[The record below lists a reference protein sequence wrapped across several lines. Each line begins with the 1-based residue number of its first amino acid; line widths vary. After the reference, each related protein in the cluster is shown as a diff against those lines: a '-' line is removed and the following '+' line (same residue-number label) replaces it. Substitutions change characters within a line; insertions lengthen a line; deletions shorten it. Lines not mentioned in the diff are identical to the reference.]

1 MLPFVLIG
9 LSLVLLG
16 IVGLQF
22 MYLFY
27 LDRVYRERKKYLQFL
42 EHRSAQLTEQLR
54 AADKHIAEQNELLEA
69 AYPEMKMKDEV
80 WAEVIDE
87 R

>member
-1 MLPFVLIG
+1 MLPVVLIG
-9 LSLVLLG
+9 VSLVLLG

-27 LDRVYRERKKYLQFL
+27 IDRVFRERKKYLQQL
-42 EHRSAQLTEQLR
+42 EHRSDQLEEKL
-54 AADKHIAEQNELLEA
+54 AAANKRIAEQNELLEA
-69 AYPEMKMKDEV
+69 GYPRSIDEV

-87 R
+87 H

>member
-1 MLPFVLIG
+1 MLSFVLVG

-27 LDRVYRERKKYLQFL
+27 LDRVYRERKKYLHGL
-42 EHRSAQLTEQLR
+42 EHRSDHLAEQL
-54 AADKHIAEQNELLEA
+54 AAANKQIAEQNEMLEA
-69 AYPEMKMKDEV
+69 AYPKSIEEV

-87 R
+87 H